1 MQPAIQ
7 KLVEASPGQ
16 DSKMQRDAERV
27 WNRETERGGPG
38 KLQGETEPEGADRAK
53 QETHEMAASPAPQ
66 RSLQHP
72 KG

>member
-1 MQPAIQ
+1 MQPVIQ
-7 KLVEASPGQ
+7 KLVEASLGQ
-16 DSKMQRDAERV
+16 DSKMQRDAEKV
-27 WNRETERGGPG
+27 WNREIGRGG

-53 QETHEMAASPAPQ
+53 RETHEMATSPAPQ